1 MNDHRHVA
9 LVVRC
14 ELSKTMNQRVLLEKP
29 IPIRIVH
36 SHHELKIVD
45 DDVLNVVNGD
55 RIAHRLQQNSALT
68 LHRRAR
74 DRRLTLITFSMLSCP

>member
-14 ELSKTMNQRVLLEKP
+14 ELSEPMNQRVLLEKA
-29 IPIRIVH
+29 ISIGIVH

-55 RIAHRLQQNSALT
+55 RVAHRLQQNSRLRP
-68 LHRRAR
+68 HRHAR